1 MSDPRINKL
10 ADVLINY
17 SLALKPG
24 EQLELGCSVL
34 AQELGLAAYTEALKR
49 GAHVLLHPFFPE
61 ERELFYKLASE
72 AQLDYL
78 PPVEKSIA
86 ETFDASLF
94 IGGAH
99 NTRHLTGVNPEKQAR
114 HRKAMAP
121 LFKITEERV
130 VRQEYRWCYT
140 EYPTQATAQE
150 ADMSLADY
158 AEFFF
163 AAGKLNEADPV
174 AGWQAEGRRQQQL
187 VDWLAGRE
195 QAVLKGSD
203 IDLSFSI
210 KDRKFIVCAGKYN
223 FPDGEIFTGPV
234 ENSVN
239 GWVRFKYPA
248 IFGGREVTDV
258 ELWFENGRVVKEK
271 AAKNGEFLTATL
283 NTDAGSRYLGE
294 WGIGTNYDIP
304 RFTRHM
310 LFDEKLGGT
319 IHLAVG
325 ASLYETGGRNDS
337 GLHWDMLCDMSEG
350 EVHVDGELFYRN
362 GRPVLW
368 A

>member
-1 MSDPRINKL
+1 
-10 ADVLINY
+10 
-17 SLALKPG
+17 
-24 EQLELGCSVL
+24 
-34 AQELGLAAYTEALKR
+34 
-49 GAHVLLHPFFPE
+49 
-61 ERELFYKLASE
+61 
-72 AQLDYL
+72 
-78 PPVEKSIA
+78 
-86 ETFDASLF
+86 
-94 IGGAH
+94 
-99 NTRHLTGVNPEKQAR
+99 
-114 HRKAMAP
+114 MAP

-130 VRQEYRWCYT
+130 VRKEYRWCYT

-158 AEFFF
+158 CEFFF

-174 AGWQAEGRRQQQL
+174 VSWQAEGRRQQQL

-195 QAVLKGSD
+195 RVVLKGSD

-210 KDRKFIVCAGKYN
+210 KERKFIVCDGKAN

-234 ENSVN
+234 EDSAN

-248 IFGGREVTDV
+248 IFGGREVLDV
-258 ELWFENGRVVKEK
+258 ELWLENGLVVKEK
-271 AAKNGEFLTATL
+271 AAKNSEFLTATL

-294 WGIGTNYDIP
+294 WGIGTNYEIP
-304 RFTRHM
+304 CFTRNM

-337 GLHWDMLCDMSEG
+337 GLHWDMLCDMSES
-350 EVHVDGELFYRN
+350 EVDVDGEVFYRN
-362 GRPVLW
+362 GRPILW
-368 A
+368 TQDEHFKDLQGVK